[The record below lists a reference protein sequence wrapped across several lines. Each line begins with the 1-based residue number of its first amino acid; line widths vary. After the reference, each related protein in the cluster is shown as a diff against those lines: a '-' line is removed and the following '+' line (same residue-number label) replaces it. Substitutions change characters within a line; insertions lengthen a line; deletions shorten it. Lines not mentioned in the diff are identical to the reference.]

1 MNLNSFRL
9 LAAVWVVSLF
19 FNPSLSQNDNLQ
31 QIKLNA
37 VLVNDQVVPESEW
50 QDLNLTTSDK
60 LTIDY
65 SYEGITGK
73 EIFYKIFLNGIKVEP
88 EKRITAGDISLSNFS
103 EGNQIVRIQ
112 AYDLEGWESNAY
124 ILKFNVR
131 HTSNVGQTTQMPAV
145 ADNTFLI
152 YLLGGICLI
161 LAVIVSYLLIN
172 RPVKVVKE
180 VTDKKTEY
188 ISDKK
193 LEDSLR
199 SLKEINTQLNEENT
213 FLKEKVKELES
224 NVKDLESA
232 NLTLL
237 EQKEKFAESKRQLE
251 LLQSQKE
258 ELFAIA
264 VHDIKNPA
272 SAIKSY
278 IDLLNSYDLNA
289 TEQQEIMTSLVA
301 SSEDIVK
308 LTQQICLVIA
318 KDKPDITLKFTK
330 TSIKKLIEKT
340 YNQNLSYARTKKVM
354 LINKATQNLP
364 EIKLNES
371 KIEEVI
377 DNLLNNAIKF
387 APPETQVEIKSFIK
401 DNSVVVEVVD
411 NGVGLSQADLTKI
424 FQKGA
429 TLSSQPTGLE
439 HSSGLG
445 LWIAKK
451 MVEEHNGK
459 IWVTSHLGKGSAF
472 FFSLPLNEKETE

>member
-1 MNLNSFRL
+1 MEKMNRFFIYCL
-9 LAAVWVVSLF
+9 LTVLIVIPVKN
-19 FNPSLSQNDNLQ
+19 FNAQDSESSGPVISS
-31 QIKLNA
+31 I
-37 VLVNDQVVPESEW
+37 LVNDIVMPESEW
-50 QDLNLTTSDK
+50 QNLSIKSTDK
-60 LTIDY
+60 FTI
-65 SYEGITGK
+65 SYTYNK
-73 EIFYKIFLNGIKVEP
+73 RDTDIFYKIFLNGIKLEP
-88 EKRITAGDISLSNFS
+88 EKRITSNTMSFS
-103 EGNQIVRIQ
+103 NLEPGSQIIRIQ
-112 AYDLEGWESNAY
+112 AYNSEGWESSAY
-124 ILKFNVR
+124 VLKFNVLG
-131 HTSNVGQTTQMPAV
+131 SVIQKVVSENSETTPE
-145 ADNTFLI
+145 NFSLI
-152 YLLGGICLI
+152 YVLSGLCLLLI
-161 LAVIVSYLLIN
+161 VIVAYLLLN
-172 RPVKVVKE
+172 RPKSIQVQKEKKVVE
-180 VTDKKTEY
+180 HNDKKNLEE
-188 ISDKK
+188 ISQLK
-193 LEDSLR
+193 LLN
-199 SLKEINTQLNEENT
+199 LQLTEENN

-232 NLTLL
+232 NLNLL

-318 KDKPDITLKFTK
+318 KDKPDITIKFTK
-330 TSIKKLIEKT
+330 VSIQKIIEKT
-340 YNQNLSYARTKKVM
+340 FNQNLSYARTKKVR
-354 LINKATQNLP
+354 LINKATQSLP
-364 EIKLNES
+364 EVKLNES

-387 APPETQVEIKSFIK
+387 APPETQVEIHSYSK
-401 DNSVVVEVVD
+401 DHSVVIEVKD
-411 NGVGLSQADLTKI
+411 NGVGLSQEDLTRI

-429 TLSSQPTGLE
+429 TLSAQPTGLE

-459 IWVTSHLGKGSAF
+459 IWVTSQSGKGSVF
-472 FFSLPLNEKETE
+472 SFSLPLVE